1 MIDKL
6 KLLIS
11 KTYHLKDKIAF
22 YPSIIALF
30 GILLAYFMLFLEEK
44 GITKYLLEYI
54 PDVVVNNTETSRSLL
69 TTFIGGLISI
79 MVFSFSMVMI
89 LLNQASSNF
98 SPRLL
103 PELISNRRHQLILG
117 FYISTIVYCIFILVS
132 IEENSNEYQLP
143 GFSVL
148 IAIALM
154 LHCLASFIYFI
165 HSISQEI
172 QINNIMDKILNTA
185 KRRLNRLIDSED
197 DTEVNFPDSTKFHI
211 YKATK
216 SGYITNIAL
225 KNIADIAKK
234 NDSKIKTIGFKGSF
248 IIKNQPL
255 FKSEKKLNEDCIK
268 DITNQFEYSTNELI
282 DDNYV
287 LAFKQLTEIAVKAM
301 SPGINDPGTA
311 LNAIDYLSEL
321 FSIRLLK
328 SDYSYTKIEDVAWVN
343 ITSVNFSTLLYQV
356 MASLRTYCKRD
367 ISVVQN
373 LIKMLQFLKE
383 IAQKNTHKE
392 AIDKELELLKNDINS
407 SITNKE
413 DLNFLNELF

>member
-6 KLLIS
+6 KILIS

-22 YPSIIALF
+22 YPSIISFF
-30 GILLAYFMLFLEEK
+30 GILLAYIMMYLEEK

-148 IAIALM
+148 IAILLM

-172 QINNIMDKILNTA
+172 QINHIMDKILRTA
-185 KRRLNRLIDSED
+185 KRRLNRLIDTED
-197 DTEVNFPDSTKFHI
+197 DSDVDFPDTSKFHT
-211 YKATK
+211 YKAIK

-225 KNIADIAKK
+225 KNVAEIAKK
-234 NDSKIKTIGFKGSF
+234 NNSKIETLGFKGSF
-248 IIKNQPL
+248 IIKNQAL
-255 FKSEKKLNEDCIK
+255 FKSEKELDEDCVK
-268 DITNQFEYSTNELI
+268 QITNQFEYSTNELI

-321 FSIRLLK
+321 FNLRLTK
-328 SDYSYTKIEDVAWVN
+328 NDYSYTKIEDVAWVS
-343 ITSVNFSTLLYQV
+343 ITTVNFSTLLYQV
-356 MASLRTYCKRD
+356 MASLRTYCKQD
-367 ISVVQN
+367 ISVVQK
-373 LIKMLQFLKE
+373 LIKMLLFLHE
-383 IAQKNTHKE
+383 NAQKNTHKE
-392 AIDKELELLKNDINS
+392 AIEKELKLLKDDVNVAVG
-407 SITNKE
+407 NKE
-413 DLNFLNELF
+413 DLNFLNKLF

>member
-148 IAIALM
+148 IAIGLM

-392 AIDKELELLKNDINS
+392 AIDKELELLKGDINS

-413 DLNFLNELF
+413 DLKFLNELF

>member
-392 AIDKELELLKNDINS
+392 AIDKELELLKGDINS

-413 DLNFLNELF
+413 DLKFLNELF

>member
-343 ITSVNFSTLLYQV
+343 ITSVNFRTLLYQV

-413 DLNFLNELF
+413 DLKFLNELF

>member
-1 MIDKL
+1 
-6 KLLIS
+6 
-11 KTYHLKDKIAF
+11 
-22 YPSIIALF
+22 
-30 GILLAYFMLFLEEK
+30 MLFLEEK

-392 AIDKELELLKNDINS
+392 AIDKELELLKGDINS

-413 DLNFLNELF
+413 DLKFLNELF